1 MERIQAAAATVQAQA
16 TPAILPSSPSP
27 IAAIIVPRSL
37 WEGKTHRAVRE
48 AMRKEEFSD
57 AVIAHIL
64 FTRCEA
70 PKTEIASLLDTNTK
84 RVRTFLAEAAAMN
97 FVNS

>member
-16 TPAILPSSPSP
+16 TPALPSSPSP
-27 IAAIIVPRSL
+27 IAAIIVHRSL

-97 FVNS
+97 IVNS

>member
-16 TPAILPSSPSP
+16 TPALPSSPSP

-97 FVNS
+97 IVNS